1 MRLAGF
7 FLLSLLLHA
16 AALVHPGYLRERRQ
30 VELLQVK
37 ILPMEPAQD
46 EAGSESRSAISASPG
61 DAKLRGTARAGKPRI
76 DPKTSPYTTLPKA
89 FAAETVAMMGDGN
102 ASLATP
108 GQAPALAPPPV
119 SSVPAID
126 SQPSFPIGIGASG
139 NGSGSSHTGFAGF
152 GTRDGV
158 GKGSG
163 SGTGVLMTQARPSET
178 PRPGY
183 PESARREGRE
193 GSVLL
198 RVLID
203 DQGRSKEVEVNRSS
217 GSDALD
223 RAAAE
228 AIKRWRFHP
237 ARHGGNPV
245 ESWVR
250 IPIEFRLAGP
260 NSDK

>member
-1 MRLAGF
+1 
-7 FLLSLLLHA
+7 LHA

-37 ILPMEPAQD
+37 ILPIEPEED
-46 EAGSESRSAISASPG
+46 EAGSESRGAISGSPG
-61 DAKLRGTARAGKPRI
+61 DAKLRGTARAWKPRI
-76 DPKTSPYTTLPKA
+76 DPKTSPYTTPPKA
-89 FAAETVAMMGDGN
+89 FAAETVALTGDAD
-102 ASLATP
+102 ASLAITP
-108 GQAPALAPPPV
+108 AHAPAIAPMV
-119 SSVPAID
+119 GSVPASD
-126 SQPSFPIGIGASG
+126 SQSSFPIGSEASG
-139 NGSGSSHTGFAGF
+139 NGSGSSLTGYAGF

-158 GKGSG
+158 GKGYG
-163 SGTGVLMTQARPSET
+163 SGTGVLMTQAGPSET
-178 PRPGY
+178 PRPVY

-203 DQGRSKEVEVNRSS
+203 DQGRSKQVEVNRSS

-237 ARHGGNPV
+237 ARHGENPV

-260 NSDK
+260 DSDK

>member
-37 ILPMEPAQD
+37 ILPMEPEED
-46 EAGSESRSAISASPG
+46 EAGSESRGAISGSPG
-61 DAKLRGTARAGKPRI
+61 DAKLRGTGRAWKPRI
-76 DPKTSPYTTLPKA
+76 DPNTSPYTTPPKA
-89 FAAETVAMMGDGN
+89 FAAETVAMMGDAN

-108 GQAPALAPPPV
+108 GQAPAVAPPV
-119 SSVPAID
+119 SSVPGID
-126 SQPSFPIGIGASG
+126 SQSSFPIGIGASG

-152 GTRDGV
+152 ATRDGV

-163 SGTGVLMTQARPSET
+163 SGRGVLMTQARPSET
-178 PRPGY
+178 PRPVY

-203 DQGRSKEVEVNRSS
+203 DQGRSKQVEVNRSS

-237 ARHGGNPV
+237 ARHGENPV

-260 NSDK
+260 NSR

>member
-16 AALVHPGYLRERRQ
+16 AALVHPGYLREQ
-30 VELLQVK
+30 KKAEILQVT
-37 ILPMEPAQD
+37 ILPMEPD
-46 EAGSESRSAISASPG
+46 EHEAGSASRSAKSQPRG
-61 DAKLRGTARAGKPRI
+61 DARPHGVSRAGEPPI
-76 DPKTSPYTTLPKA
+76 DSTTSSHTAPPKA
-89 FAAETVAMMGDGN
+89 LGGDTAAMIGDAA
-102 ASLATP
+102 ASLAITP
-108 GQAPALAPPPV
+108 AHAPAIAPV
-119 SSVPAID
+119 VGSVPASD
-126 SQPSFPIGIGASG
+126 SQSSFPSGLGGNG
-139 NGSGSSHTGFAGF
+139 NGSGPSEAGFVGF
-152 GTRDGV
+152 GTGNGV
-158 GKGSG
+158 GNGSG
-163 SGTGVLMTQARPSET
+163 SGTGVLLTQARPSQT
-178 PRPGY
+178 PRPIY

-237 ARHGGNPV
+237 ARHGENSV

-260 NSDK
+260 NSR

>member
-16 AALVHPGYLRERRQ
+16 AALLHPGYLREQ
-30 VELLQVK
+30 KKAEILQVT
-37 ILPMEPAQD
+37 ILPMQPDEH
-46 EAGSESRSAISASPG
+46 EAGSKSRSAISGSPG
-61 DAKLRGTARAGKPRI
+61 DTKLRGAGRAWKPRI
-76 DPKTSPYTTLPKA
+76 DPKTSPYTTLQKA
-89 FAAETVAMMGDGN
+89 FAAETVTMGDAD
-102 ASLATP
+102 ASLAITP
-108 GQAPALAPPPV
+108 AQAPAMAPVVGSVPV
-119 SSVPAID
+119 SD
-126 SQPSFPIGIGASG
+126 SQSSFPIGLGSNG
-139 NGSGSSHTGFAGF
+139 NGSSGPSEAGFAGF
-152 GTRDGV
+152 GTANGV
-158 GKGSG
+158 GNGSG
-163 SGTGVLMTQARPSET
+163 SGTGVLLTQARPSET
-178 PRPGY
+178 PQPIY

-193 GSVLL
+193 GRVIL

-217 GSDALD
+217 GSEALD

-237 ARHGGNPV
+237 ARHGANSV

-260 NSDK
+260 NSR

>member
-37 ILPMEPAQD
+37 ILPMEPQED
-46 EAGSESRSAISASPG
+46 EAGSESRGAISGSPG
-61 DAKLRGTARAGKPRI
+61 DAKLRGTGRAGKPRI
-76 DPKTSPYTTLPKA
+76 DPKTSPYTTPPKA
-89 FAAETVAMMGDGN
+89 FAAETVAMMGDAN

-108 GQAPALAPPPV
+108 GQAPAVAPAV
-119 SSVPAID
+119 SSVPGID
-126 SQPSFPIGIGASG
+126 SQSSFPIGIGASG
-139 NGSGSSHTGFAGF
+139 NGSGSSHTASAGF

-178 PRPGY
+178 PRPVY

-203 DQGRSKEVEVNRSS
+203 DQGRSKQVEVNRSS

-237 ARHGGNPV
+237 ARHGENPV

-260 NSDK
+260 NSR

>member
-37 ILPMEPAQD
+37 ILPMEPEED
-46 EAGSESRSAISASPG
+46 EAGSESRGAISGSPG
-61 DAKLRGTARAGKPRI
+61 DAKLRGTGRAWKPRI
-76 DPKTSPYTTLPKA
+76 DPNTSPYTTPPKA
-89 FAAETVAMMGDGN
+89 FAAETVAMIGDAD
-102 ASLATP
+102 ASLAITP
-108 GQAPALAPPPV
+108 AHAPAIAPV
-119 SSVPAID
+119 VGSVPGID
-126 SQPSFPIGIGASG
+126 SQSRFPIGLGGNG
-139 NGSGSSHTGFAGF
+139 NGSGPSEAGFVGF
-152 GTRDGV
+152 GTGNGV
-158 GKGSG
+158 GNGSG
-163 SGTGVLMTQARPSET
+163 SGTGVLLTQARPSET
-178 PRPGY
+178 PRPIY

-203 DQGRSKEVEVNRSS
+203 DQGRSKQVEVNRSS

-237 ARHGGNPV
+237 ARHGENPV

-260 NSDK
+260 NSR